1 MQNTHQPSYTD
12 NTVVIQYNMT
22 NDYMFRYILQKNEK
36 VLKGLICA
44 LLHLNPKEIAS
55 VEIKNPIDLSKN
67 ITGKDFVLDIKVL
80 LNSNRFSFPMSP
92 SSTPPIV

>member
-1 MQNTHQPSYTD
+1 MQNTKKPYGTD

-36 VLKGLICA
+36 VLRRLTCA
-44 LLHLNPKEIAS
+44 LLHLKPEEITS

-67 ITGKDFVLDIKVL
+67 ISRHPHWLYGFY
-80 LNSNRFSFPMSP
+80 SFP
-92 SSTPPIV
+92 